1 MEQLISILVVI
12 EVMDVV
18 IERPA
23 ILPPTIVMTMVS
35 LIMKVL
41 KFIRVIEDMDMGL
54 LRPNT
59 IPFFNNGV

>member
-1 MEQLISILVVI
+1 
-12 EVMDVV
+12 MDIV

-41 KFIRVIEDMDMGL
+41 KFIRVTEDMDMGL
-54 LRPNT
+54 LRPKT